1 MYSTKVKD
9 HFMHPRNVGT
19 IDNPS
24 AVGEVGN
31 PVCGDIM
38 RMYLLIDDTTKIIT
52 DCKFQTFG
60 CGAAIATSSMA
71 TDLIKGKTIYE
82 AVKITNNAVL
92 EALDDLPPHKKHC
105 SVLAEEA
112 IHAALK
118 DYSQR
123 TGVDIPGLKDITHEG
138 SSHCDIQ

>member
-1 MYSTKVKD
+1 
-9 HFMHPRNVGT
+9 
-19 IDNPS
+19 
-24 AVGEVGN
+24 
-31 PVCGDIM
+31 
-38 RMYLLIDDTTKIIT
+38 MYLLIDDTTKIIT

-60 CGAAIATSSMA
+60 CVAAIAPSSMA
-71 TDLIKGKTIYE
+71 TALIKGKTIYE
-82 AVKITNNAVL
+82 AVKITNNA
-92 EALDDLPPHKKHC
+92 ALDDLPPQKKHC

-123 TGVDIPGLKDITHEG
+123 AGVDIPGLKDITHEG

>member
-1 MYSTKVKD
+1 MYSSKVKD
-9 HFMHPRNVGT
+9 YFMYPRNAGT

-38 RMYLLIDDTTKIIT
+38 RMYLLIDDKTNIIT

-60 CGAAIATSSMA
+60 CVAAIATSSMA
-71 TDLIKGKTIYE
+71 TELIKGKTIYE
-82 AVKITNNAVL
+82 AVRITNKAVL
-92 EALDDLPPHKKHC
+92 EALDDLPPQKKHC

-123 TGVDIPGLKDITHEG
+123 TGIAIPGLKDMKHEE